1 MTEVKRGAGY
11 FRSGLPITRDLT
23 LAYALSLVV
32 ALLMAG
38 ASIVG
43 LLHPT
48 VIYPTDELRR
58 WLVTND
64 ALNLVAGLPLLLGS
78 MGLARR
84 GRLIGLLCWPGALF
98 YVLYVYLAYTLSVP
112 FGVLFL
118 PYLLLVSLSACTLIG
133 LVASVDGEAVRQRL
147 SGSVPARVSGGILLG
162 LAILIIARQTALI
175 TTALIRQAQVGA
187 GELAVWI
194 DDFAVACPALLVVGV
209 QLWRRRALG
218 YVGGG
223 GLFLAYGVLAIGLIP
238 GMISASPIDVGGI
251 IVVLVMAAVCLAPFA
266 FFVRGATSY
275 HGSS

>member
-1 MTEVKRGAGY
+1 VKDPSRNPAAD
-11 FRSGLPITRDLT
+11 RLPITHDLT
-23 LAYALSLVV
+23 LAYALSLII

-38 ASIVG
+38 ASVFG
-43 LLHPT
+43 LLYRDI
-48 VIYPTDELRR
+48 IYPTEELRR
-58 WLVTND
+58 WFVTND

-84 GRLIGLLCWPGALF
+84 GNLIGLLCWPGALF

-118 PYLLLVSLSACTLIG
+118 PYLLLVTLSACTLIG
-133 LVASVDGEAVRQRL
+133 LVASINGEAVRQRL
-147 SGSVPARVSGGILLG
+147 TGSVPARVSGGILVG

-175 TTALIRQAQVGA
+175 ITALTSQAQVSA
-187 GELAVWI
+187 GELAIWI
-194 DDFAVACPALLVVGV
+194 DDFVVACPALLVVGV

-218 YVGGG
+218 YVGGA

-266 FFVRGATSY
+266 FFVRGAVSY
-275 HGSS
+275 RGPS

>member
-1 MTEVKRGAGY
+1 MKDPSRNPAAD
-11 FRSGLPITRDLT
+11 RLPITHDLT
-23 LAYALSLVV
+23 LAYALSLII

-38 ASIVG
+38 ASVFG
-43 LLHPT
+43 LLYRDI
-48 VIYPTDELRR
+48 IYPTEELRR
-58 WLVTND
+58 WFVTND

-84 GRLIGLLCWPGALF
+84 GNLIGLLCWPGALF

-147 SGSVPARVSGGILLG
+147 SGSVPARVSGGILVG

-175 TTALIRQAQVGA
+175 ITALTSQAQVSA
-187 GELAVWI
+187 GELAIWI
-194 DDFAVACPALLVVGV
+194 DDFVVACPALLVVGV

-218 YVGGG
+218 YVGGA

-266 FFVRGATSY
+266 FFVRGAVSY
-275 HGSS
+275 RGPS